1 MTAETHPYPVDEE
14 ADREVPGMFDLVL
27 SDQARL
33 DSLMLDDGRVRT
45 VIEQLLALSVLGL
58 VLTGVAVGVAAEAIT
73 LPPHTPLRHLATG
86 TAVLWMP
93 ITAVAAF
100 LGALSICLPSF
111 YFYTQLAGID
121 ASFRLVTAQALR
133 AQATTSVLL
142 LAALPVF
149 LAVALANVVVGVF
162 SGAGVLWFGLLLP
175 FVVGMFGIGSV
186 YRSFTR
192 LVTRLPKTHARRG
205 AFVRR
210 LVLAWGAVYTFVAP
224 VAVYRIGEALS
235 GIL

>member
-1 MTAETHPYPVDEE
+1 MTTSTDFITPTSE
-14 ADREVPGMFDLVL
+14 REDDLPGMFDLVL

-33 DSLMLDDGRVRT
+33 DGLMLDESRVRG

-58 VLTGVAVGVAAEAIT
+58 FLTGLSIGVAAEAIEVPRFSS
-73 LPPHTPLRHLATG
+73 LFGLSTG

-93 ITAVAAF
+93 LTAVAAF

-149 LAVALANVVVGVF
+149 LAVALANVVVGAF
-162 SGAGVLWFGLLLP
+162 TGTFVLWFGILLP
-175 FVVGMFGIGSV
+175 FVVGLFGIGSV
-186 YRSFTR
+186 YRSFSR
-192 LVTRLPKTHARRG
+192 LALRLPKTHARRG
-205 AFVRR
+205 KFIRR
-210 LVLAWGAVYTFVAP
+210 LVIAWGGVYTFVAP
-224 VAVYRIGEALS
+224 VAVVRIGQALS

>member
-1 MTAETHPYPVDEE
+1 MTTETQ
-14 ADREVPGMFDLVL
+14 VPGMFDLVL

-33 DSLMLDDGRVRT
+33 DRLMLDDSRVIT

-58 VLTGVAVGVAAEAIT
+58 VLTGVAVGVAAEAIDISSY
-73 LPPHTPLRHLATG
+73 HPLAALSRG

-93 ITAVAAF
+93 LTAVAAF

-149 LAVALANVVVGVF
+149 LALALANVAVDVA
-162 SGAGVLWFGLLLP
+162 SGSGVLWVGLLLP
-175 FVVGMFGIGSV
+175 FVLGLFGISSV
-186 YRSFTR
+186 YRSFSR
-192 LVTRLPKTHARRG
+192 LVLRLPKTHARRG
-205 AFVRR
+205 KFVRR

-224 VAVYRIGEALS
+224 VAMFRIGQALS
-235 GIL
+235 ELL